1 MNDIYFDRNYGKL
14 YEKIENGKVVI
25 YKLKTSNGIITNQ
38 FIKREIPMKLII
50 INIMTLLH
58 HMDMVVLLLKN

>member
-25 YKLKTSNGIITNQ
+25 YKFKGFNA
-38 FIKREIPMKLII
+38 
-50 INIMTLLH
+50 H
-58 HMDMVVLLLKN
+58 

>member
-38 FIKREIPMKLII
+38 FIKREIPIEIDNHKY
-50 INIMTLLH
+50 
-58 HMDMVVLLLKN
+58 